1 MSAIKPEDG
10 YIAYII
16 NPKSGASS
24 GEKLP
29 GWRFKQHLVGRGFE
43 VRMNLTRSLEHAC
56 ELATAT
62 AADNNCSMVVVV
74 GGDGTVREVAHGLA
88 RLGEGAGVA
97 KEETETPSRSRTGS
111 NKPLLIVPGG
121 TENLLANELGL
132 DKSLRTLTRTFE
144 AGFVHTLDLG
154 SANGRCFTS
163 IAGFGFDGEVVK
175 GVSQKRTGHINYFDY
190 FWPLWRTFWRYR
202 FEPVRVE
209 VDGEQIFEGPGLVFV
224 GNISR
229 YAIGLNILE
238 NADFSDGLL
247 DICIYKCAGQT
258 HLVKHS
264 VMTVLKQHVRCRDVI
279 YRQGKNIT
287 VDSANPDL
295 PTEIDGDPGPAVPVQ
310 ISVIPNAVRVMVPE
324 GGRPAGIRAQILRAL
339 R

>member
-10 YIAYII
+10 CIAYIV

-29 GWRFKQHLVGRGFE
+29 GWRFKQYLVAGNFD
-43 VRMNLTRSLEHAC
+43 VRLNITRSLDHAC
-56 ELATAT
+56 ELATAV
-62 AADNNCSMVVVV
+62 AADSDCAMVVVV
-74 GGDGTVREVAHGLA
+74 GGDGTVREVAHGL
-88 RLGEGAGVA
+88 E
-97 KEETETPSRSRTGS
+97 GS

-132 DKSLRTLTRTFE
+132 DTSLRTLTRTFE
-144 AGFVHTLDLG
+144 AGFTRTLDLG
-154 SANGRCFTS
+154 NANGKCFTS

-175 GVSQKRTGHINYFDY
+175 DVSRNRTGHINYFDY

-202 FEPVRVE
+202 FDPVKVD
-209 VDGEQIFEGPGLVFV
+209 VDGEQIFDGPGLVFV

-229 YAIGLNILE
+229 YAIGLKILDR
-238 NADFSDGLL
+238 ADFSDGLL
-247 DICIYKCAGQT
+247 DICIYRCAGQA

-264 VMTVLKQHVRCRDVI
+264 AMTVLKQHARTRDVI
-279 YRQGKNIT
+279 YRQGTHVT
-287 VDSANPDL
+287 VTSDNTDL
-295 PTEIDGDPGPAVPVQ
+295 PTEIDGDPGPAVPVH
-310 ISVIPNAVRVMVPE
+310 IKILPAAVRVMVPQDAK
-324 GGRPAGIRAQILRAL
+324 PAGIRTQIFRAL